1 MKEKYNSISPFFQ
14 VVLLFAIGTIAFIV
28 ISMFTSVIIGFLYSE
43 IPTQDTNALLASYP
57 VQYMF
62 IHFLPFQLGFLLVP
76 GLIYIALK
84 EEKVVKKTE
93 LRFVVWSILLFIVA
107 FFLLPFFSEINL
119 RIIDFFG
126 YKDILTLEKEASDQ
140 QLTQLIGNFGS
151 LSFYMSLLFF

>member
-28 ISMFTSVIIGFLYSE
+28 ISMFTSVIIGFLYPE
-43 IPTQDTNALLASYP
+43 IPTQDTNALLVSYP

-76 GLIYIALK
+76 GLIYIALKEKK

-126 YKDILTLEKEASDQ
+126 YKDILTLEKEAS
-140 QLTQLIGNFGS
+140 
-151 LSFYMSLLFF
+151 